1 MKHKLLNKLWLRV
14 GMIVAVMT
22 TALAGTAWADEV
34 TMAYSGSTTTNMTGG
49 NDAATVG
56 LSATD
61 WSVVGAKGSSNNF
74 PGLNK
79 DGSIRLYYN
88 ADGSNTITVSSLNNY
103 TISSITVT
111 YKNNYSNGTI
121 TVGGNVVT
129 GTGSGTEKTY
139 SIDATSFVIGNGNS
153 SNVQV
158 HIVSV
163 VINYTTG
170 GTPTPSISADN
181 VDIEYNATSGS
192 IAYSLT
198 NGVSD
203 GVVTAATT
211 SDWLSVGTVA
221 SSSVPFTCSA
231 NTTKVDRTATVTLT
245 YTYNTSETVT
255 KNVTVTQAGNP
266 NIVDNIEDIT
276 AAGTYAVQGTIVAKS
291 QRGFIVGDGTGYV
304 YYYNQN
310 YAQSD
315 YNIGDK
321 VKLAGSVVVYGGV
334 YEFNNSTT
342 VTTVTESN
350 YVAEEPTVL
359 TGAQMDARVASTTP
373 AQLSSYVEYQ
383 GTLTVSG
390 TYYNITN
397 IEGATTAKGSISFPI
412 STDFT
417 SLAGKTVK
425 VKGYYVGISSSQY
438 YNTLI
443 GSVEEVVNANP
454 VISAS
459 DVNIAYDATSGEI
472 AYTIAN
478 PTDATL
484 TATTSADWISDIVVT
499 ADKVT
504 FTTTTNEGTTD
515 RTATITLSYTGAENK
530 VVTVTQGHYVADF
543 ATLPFEF
550 DEGKADIENTAGLTQ
565 EGLDSDY
572 GTSPKLKF
580 NTTDDYLILKFNE
593 RPGKLTFDVKG
604 NPSNGVWSGT
614 FTVQTSEDGTTYT
627 DLESYTELTSTAQSE
642 EFNNLGE
649 DVRYIKWIYT
659 EKVSGNV
666 ALGNIKLAQ
675 YGTVAAATVNV
686 GTLTNVTSVEMW
698 DEDMNDI
705 EDGDEVTAG
714 MEVFVNPIAATGYT
728 VESVIVVDADNNS
741 VTVTANSGNWSFI
754 MPNKSVTVSATAT
767 ASSVTPIAGDKYVK
781 VTSTAD
787 LTDGQYLIVCE
798 DQNVA
803 FDGGRDN
810 DTNKLDAA
818 SNTISVTISNNE
830 IAADAT
836 TNAAAFTIDMTN
848 GTILSASGFYIGQTL
863 DANGLQA
870 SDETEYENAI
880 SINEDGDADVVSS
893 SAYLRYNAASN
904 QTRFRYFKSSTYT
917 GQKAIQLYKFV
928 EAPTSQIVTV
938 SDAGYATFVA
948 EADLEIPAGVEVF
961 AVTVNEAATSAH
973 LEPIT
978 AGIPADEAV
987 LVRASAGDYVFPYA
1001 TEEVDPISDNDLQAA
1016 TTDVTADG
1024 TQYCLANKTQG
1035 VGFYQVQSDLVIPA
1049 GKAYLVVE
1057 APAGQAKTFY
1067 GFDDNATGLNN
1078 VDANVNLNEA
1088 IYNLAGQRLS
1098 KMQKGINIVNGK
1110 KILK

>member
-22 TALAGTAWADEV
+22 TALAGTAWAESV
-34 TMAYSGSTTTNMTGG
+34 TWPGTSALPGTLTSIASSPIQIMVSSTNSYANPIRVYANTTITIEATTGYVIQSVTYEASSTG
-49 NDAATVG
+49 NYVTYAQNATVTPNVTPTVSG
-56 LSATD
+56 KNVTWTLSDVSEFTFKPSAQTRCN
-61 WSVVGAKGSSNNF
+61 G
-74 PGLNK
+74 
-79 DGSIRLYYN
+79 I
-88 ADGSNTITVSSLNNY
+88 TITYAAS
-103 TISSITVT
+103 
-111 YKNNYSNGTI
+111 
-121 TVGGNVVT
+121 
-129 GTGSGTEKTY
+129 
-139 SIDATSFVIGNGNS
+139 
-153 SNVQV
+153 
-158 HIVSV
+158 
-163 VINYTTG
+163 G

-192 IAYSLT
+192 IAYTLT
-198 NGVSD
+198 NGVSG

-276 AAGTYAVQGTIVAKS
+276 AAGTYAVKGTIVAKS

-342 VTTVTESN
+342 VTAATESN

-359 TGAQMDARVASTTP
+359 TGSQMDTRVGSTTP
-373 AQLSSYVEYQ
+373 AELSTYVQYE
-383 GTLTVSG
+383 GVLTISD
-390 TYYNITN
+390 THYNITS
-397 IEGATTAKGSISFPI
+397 IDGASTAIGSISYPI

-417 SLAGKTVK
+417 SLSGKTVK
-425 VKGYYVGISSSQY
+425 VTGYYVGISSSTY
-438 YNTLI
+438 YNTMLESI
-443 GSVEEVVNANP
+443 EEVVNTDP

-515 RTATITLSYTGAENK
+515 RTATITLSYTGAESK
-530 VVTVTQGHYVADF
+530 VVTVTQGHFVADF

-550 DEGKADIENTAGLTQ
+550 DGGKADIEDTAGLTQ

-572 GTSPKLKF
+572 NSSPKLKF
-580 NTTDDYLILKFNE
+580 NGTGDYVVLAFDE
-593 RPGKLTFDVKG
+593 RPGVLTFDVKG
-604 NPSNGVWSGT
+604 NTFSGGT
-614 FTVQTSEDGTTYT
+614 FKVQTSEDGETYT
-627 DLESYTELTSTAQSE
+627 DLESYTELGATQSE
-642 EFNNLGE
+642 EFANLAAN
-649 DVRYIKWIYT
+649 VRFIKWVYT
-659 EKVSGNV
+659 NKSSGNV

-787 LTDGQYLIVCE
+787 LTDGQYLIVYE
-798 DQNVA
+798 EGAVA
-803 FDGGRDN
+803 FNGALE
-810 DTNKLDAA
+810 TLDAVG
-818 SNTISVTISNNE
+818 NTISVTINNNE

-848 GTILSASGFYIGQTL
+848 GTILSASGFYIGQTS

-938 SDAGYATFVA
+938 TSAGYATFVA
-948 EADLEIPAGVEVF
+948 EADLQIPAGVEVF

-1001 TEEVDPISDNDLQAA
+1001 TEAVDPISDNDLQAA
-1016 TTDVTADG
+1016 TTDVTANG
-1024 TQYCLANKTQG
+1024 TQYCLANKTEG
-1035 VGFYQVQSDLVIPA
+1035 VGFYQVESGVVIPA